1 MAAAHVRALYRCGGF
16 KRKFYLRIMRLV
28 VLFFFLFC
36 SLLSRSQGNPY
47 SRILIQAYPAF
58 TSDDYAIDILRYAD
72 STRIYIYL
80 RGEVDYY
87 KLEKDSTVI
96 ATRRLLHSMGPL
108 NLRNDTVRRCIKL
121 LDSLTVVY
129 SEFKIDSVTVS
140 NKQDR
145 WFYGLFQDVVDT
157 PTEELIGERK
167 KITDPVNMHFRIYH
181 EGDSREFWVRSPSA
195 KSHFHLFR
203 LINGTTSLYRKER
216 SPRALPKYRTHGY

>member
-1 MAAAHVRALYRCGGF
+1 M
-16 KRKFYLRIMRLV
+16 
-28 VLFFFLFC
+28 VLLIFVLS
-36 SLLSRSQGNPY
+36 SLLVRSQGSGY

-58 TSDDYAIDILRYAD
+58 TSDDYAIDILRYPD

-96 ATRRLLHSMGPL
+96 AARRLLRSMGPL
-108 NLRNDTVRRCIKL
+108 NLRNDTVRRCIRL
-121 LDSLTVVY
+121 LDSMTVVH
-129 SEFKIDSVTVS
+129 SAFKIDSVAVS

-157 PTEELIGERK
+157 PTEELVGERK
-167 KITDPVNMHFRIYH
+167 KIADPVNMLFRIYH

-195 KSHFHLFR
+195 KTHFHLFR

-216 SPRALPKYRTHGY
+216 SARALPKYRTHGY